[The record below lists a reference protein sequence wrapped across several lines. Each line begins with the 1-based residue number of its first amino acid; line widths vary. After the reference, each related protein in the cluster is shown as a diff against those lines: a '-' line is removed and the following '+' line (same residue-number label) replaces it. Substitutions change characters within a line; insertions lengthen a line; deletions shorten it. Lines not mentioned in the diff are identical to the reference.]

1 LGQIHK
7 CKRVKGI
14 LLSGDNL
21 EIATNAFKRL
31 MGPKVL
37 NAIKHEGLKLQES
50 LKILKEIRE
59 N

>member
-1 LGQIHK
+1 
-7 CKRVKGI
+7 
-14 LLSGDNL
+14 
-21 EIATNAFKRL
+21 
-31 MGPKVL
+31 MGPEVL